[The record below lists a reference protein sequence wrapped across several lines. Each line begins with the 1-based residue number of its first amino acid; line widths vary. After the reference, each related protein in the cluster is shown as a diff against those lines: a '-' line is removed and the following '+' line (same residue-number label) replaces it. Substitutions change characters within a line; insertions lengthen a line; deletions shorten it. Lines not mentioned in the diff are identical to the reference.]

1 MYNDRS
7 GIGPGGAKTI
17 TKSVSVAMICL
28 SMLSLSACGGDA
40 KEGGSAGSSEN
51 TPPAPAVSAHPVSK
65 VEEGVKDAVAK
76 LGAKPAQAD
85 DVEALMKLACVVK
98 QSEVKDDAMAEQIR
112 TEAKERKV
120 PQAAQKPEVVV
131 AAAKQHLCP

>member
-1 MYNDRS
+1 M
-7 GIGPGGAKTI
+7 
-17 TKSVSVAMICL
+17 SVAMICL

-40 KEGGSAGSSEN
+40 KEGGAAGSSES

-65 VEEGVKDAVAK
+65 VEEGAKDTVTK

-98 QSEVKDDAMAEQIR
+98 QSDVKDDAIAEQIR
-112 TEAKERKV
+112 TEAKDRKV
-120 PQAAQKPEVVV
+120 PQAAQKPEVVI
-131 AAAKQHLCP
+131 AAAKQYLCP